1 MFAYCNNNPVIY
13 YDACGSSTALPP
25 MIENGLNLPASG
37 GIPVEID
44 GTTYYY
50 AIDIQNG
57 ELYEY
62 WFDAEGNL
70 IWGRHHSTHKQ
81 PWKHDNPHDHQ
92 GGKDK
97 NGNNTLVGGPQ
108 KPNDKFQPPE
118 QCSQANINCSKALDD
133 IAIGTA
139 IGIVAYQIAKWAI
152 ATLLAPATGG
162 GSYVAAGLAP

>member
-1 MFAYCNNNPVIY
+1 M
-13 YDACGSSTALPP
+13 
-25 MIENGLNLPASG
+25 
-37 GIPVEID
+37 
-44 GTTYYY
+44 
-50 AIDIQNG
+50 
-57 ELYEY
+57 
-62 WFDAEGNL
+62 

-133 IAIGTA
+133 IAI
-139 IGIVAYQIAKWAI
+139 V
-152 ATLLAPATGG
+152 
-162 GSYVAAGLAP
+162 SYDDRENEEENGLYLDIRYSVYKGESANSYRMGVKL